1 MTKDEMRQYY
11 LKKRSS
17 LSKEDLLSKNKAIKD
32 LLFSRLMVHRYD
44 KVHVYLPVIDR
55 NEVDTR
61 PVISTLLDDFPASV
75 YVPKIQKNGILTH
88 HIFDKYTLLKN
99 NKWGVP
105 EPENEGISSKDFFNT
120 HDDILVIVPLLA
132 YDKKGNRVGYGKGY
146 YDRFLAHKTE
156 NTLVVG
162 LSYFE
167 PEEFISDAE
176 DTDVPLNYTFTPGR
190 VWSF

>member
-1 MTKDEMRQYY
+1 MTKDELRQYY

-120 HDDILVIVPLLA
+120 DDDILVIVPLLA

-146 YDRFLAHKTE
+146 YDRFLAHKTKK
-156 NTLVVG
+156 TLIVG

-167 PEEFISDAE
+167 PEEFIPDAE
-176 DTDVPLNYTFTPGR
+176 ETDVPLNYTFTPGR